1 MVCGVPRVVR
11 AVILVCGGLQLCGC
25 VSEKLGLMLC
35 VCALV
40 LCFIDHVVVGPVP
53 PLLMPLSLILRI

>member
-1 MVCGVPRVVR
+1 M
-11 AVILVCGGLQLCGC
+11 VCGGLQLCGC
-25 VSEKLGLMLC
+25 VSEKLGLMLR